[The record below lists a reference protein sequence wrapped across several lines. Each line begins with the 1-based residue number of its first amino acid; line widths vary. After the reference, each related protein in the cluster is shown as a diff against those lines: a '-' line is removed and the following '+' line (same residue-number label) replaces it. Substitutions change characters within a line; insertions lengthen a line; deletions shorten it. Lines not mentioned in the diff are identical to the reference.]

1 MAKDGWAEMRGKSVD
16 EVDIRDD
23 FMFSY
28 VMRNP
33 AICTQLLE
41 YLLPECKIAR
51 IKYIDWDTDET
62 AEEERHMPKM
72 RLAKPEMQK
81 AFFGAAGKRGVRLD
95 AYLDDGKSIYNI
107 ELQTSEHIALPQRAR
122 LYQAHIDANQLE
134 KGQYYD
140 SMRPSY
146 VIFIC
151 TFDPFGKSLY
161 RYSFRN
167 VCREDGTLE
176 LRDEAYKLF
185 FNTKGT
191 RGEIANT
198 LREMLTYINNPGAY
212 PVHGSKVELIH
223 RIEEAVEEAK
233 MDIEWREAYMMYQ
246 TRIYDAAMEARMKG
260 LREGRAEG
268 REKGLRE
275 GRAEG
280 REKGLRE
287 GRAEGERK
295 ARQEM
300 ARTMLKGHLTVEQ
313 VMAFT
318 GFSRAE
324 VEELARETGTQG

>member
-1 MAKDGWAEMRGKSVD
+1 MPYAEDALGKAGNAKG
-16 EVDIRDD
+16 
-23 FMFSY
+23 
-28 VMRNP
+28 
-33 AICTQLLE
+33 L
-41 YLLPECKIAR
+41 
-51 IKYIDWDTDET
+51 
-62 AEEERHMPKM
+62 
-72 RLAKPEMQK
+72 
-81 AFFGAAGKRGVRLD
+81 FGAAGKRGVRLD

-151 TFDPFGKSLY
+151 TFDPFGNTLY

-246 TRIYDAAMEARMKG
+246 NERIMTMRGQWKRVSER
-260 LREGRAEG
+260 LREGARKG
-268 REKGLRE
+268 EKK
-275 GRAEG
+275 AC
-280 REKGLRE
+280 
-287 GRAEGERK
+287 RK
-295 ARQEM
+295 A
-300 ARTMLKGHLTVEQ
+300 ARKGVRKGEKKACKKG
-313 VMAFT
+313 V
-318 GFSRAE
+318 RKAE
-324 VEELARETGTQG
+324 WRKSGTPRVQC

>member
-191 RGEIANT
+191 RGEIAST

-212 PVHGSKVELIH
+212 PVHGSKV
-223 RIEEAVEEAK
+223 
-233 MDIEWREAYMMYQ
+233 
-246 TRIYDAAMEARMKG
+246 
-260 LREGRAEG
+260 
-268 REKGLRE
+268 
-275 GRAEG
+275 
-280 REKGLRE
+280 
-287 GRAEGERK
+287 
-295 ARQEM
+295 
-300 ARTMLKGHLTVEQ
+300 
-313 VMAFT
+313 
-318 GFSRAE
+318 
-324 VEELARETGTQG
+324 

>member
-1 MAKDGWAEMRGKSVD
+1 MRGSGGR
-16 EVDIRDD
+16 EAPGGASTR
-23 FMFSY
+23 SAQR
-28 VMRNP
+28 RNTGP
-33 AICTQLLE
+33 A
-41 YLLPECKIAR
+41 
-51 IKYIDWDTDET
+51 
-62 AEEERHMPKM
+62 
-72 RLAKPEMQK
+72 
-81 AFFGAAGKRGVRLD
+81 KRRPVR
-95 AYLDDGKSIYNI
+95 
-107 ELQTSEHIALPQRAR
+107 R
-122 LYQAHIDANQLE
+122 AHIDANQLE

-212 PVHGSKVELIH
+212 PVHGSKVDLIH

-268 REKGLRE
+268 REKGLQEGRVE

-280 REKGLRE
+280 RAE
-287 GRAEGERK
+287 GRMAEKRDT
-295 ARQEM
+295 AC
-300 ARTMLKGHLTVEQ
+300 AMLKGHLTVEQ
-313 VMAFT
+313 VMTFT
-318 GFSRAE
+318 GLSREE
-324 VEELARETGTQG
+324 VEKLAGETGVQE